1 MPKRIVKDTIVL
13 YREGK
18 QVVPEVGKLFDFTAE
33 ELSNINKANPAAV
46 EHIITADAAPVEKSD
61 AAQPA
66 KAGK

>member
-46 EHIITADAAPVEKSD
+46 AHIITPDAATVVKDEP
-61 AAQPA
+61 AQAA